1 MQRLVD
7 MSTSELIQFAAQHSA
22 SIKEV
27 GIYSELMKELTTR
40 LGANTA
46 AVTQALK
53 ERDET
58 RFELS
63 SAQLTISQI
72 TKVMGTSDTLSI
84 SEQVSDLNKQVV
96 NLAVENA
103 SLLPKAASELS
114 NAWMLH
120 KYWVGIQVAL
130 MHVNAGRLHDGMTW
144 LQNTVSGP
152 GIEAPQL
159 SDFAEIEAWANEQQ
173 KDSIGHVRALEIIKA
188 ASPATET
195 AIANI
200 KVQARIDG
208 AHFVANR
215 MLAAWEAGFIE
226 DSAKNAADIA
236 RMILTSTEF
245 MPTAPEGDFDRS
257 FADGVLVDIS
267 AQLRKEAGN
276 A

>member
-7 MSTSELIQFAAQHSA
+7 MSTSELIQTAIQYSA
-22 SIKEV
+22 SIKEI
-27 GIYSELMKELTTR
+27 GIYSELVKELTTR

-53 ERDET
+53 ERDEA
-58 RFELS
+58 RE
-63 SAQLTISQI
+63 
-72 TKVMGTSDTLSI
+72 
-84 SEQVSDLNKQVV
+84 QVV

-159 SDFAEIEAWANEQQ
+159 SDFAEIDAWANEQQ

-188 ASPATET
+188 ASPATNAAT
-195 AIANI
+195 ANI
-200 KVQARIDG
+200 QAQGVDKFAANEREWAAHWEKHGVTDG
-208 AHFVANR
+208 SVSRCLMVAQDAEKF
-215 MLAAWEAGFIE
+215 AAE
-226 DSAKNAADIA
+226 
-236 RMILTSTEF
+236 
-245 MPTAPEGDFDRS
+245 
-257 FADGVLVDIS
+257 
-267 AQLRKEAGN
+267 LRKEA
-276 A
+276 AK

>member
-1 MQRLVD
+1 MQRLID
-7 MSTSELIQFAAQHSA
+7 MSTSELIQTAIQYSA

-53 ERDET
+53 ERDEA
-58 RFELS
+58 R
-63 SAQLTISQI
+63 
-72 TKVMGTSDTLSI
+72 
-84 SEQVSDLNKQVV
+84 EQVI

-152 GIEAPQL
+152 GIEAPEL
-159 SDFAEIEAWANEQQ
+159 SDFSEIEAWANEQQ

-188 ASPATET
+188 ASPATD
-195 AIANI
+195 AAVANI
-200 KVQARIDG
+200 KAQGRIEG

-215 MLAAWEAGFIE
+215 MLAAWDAGFI
-226 DSAKNAADIA
+226 DDTAKNAADIA

-257 FADGVLVDIS
+257 FADGVLKDIS
-267 AQLRKEAGN
+267 AQLREVLGK
-276 A
+276 

>member
-7 MSTSELIQFAAQHSA
+7 MSTSELIQFAGQHSA

-46 AVTQALK
+46 AVTQALN
-53 ERDET
+53 ERD
-58 RFELS
+58 S
-63 SAQLTISQI
+63 
-72 TKVMGTSDTLSI
+72 
-84 SEQVSDLNKQVV
+84 LNQQVV

-114 NAWMLH
+114 NAWMLN

-152 GIEAPQL
+152 GIEAPEL

-188 ASPATET
+188 ASPATNA

-200 KVQARIDG
+200 QAQG
-208 AHFVANR
+208 ADAVAAQHQRKYEELLNVNVFFANEHNEAR
-215 MLAAWEAGFIE
+215 LIAECVAAE
-226 DSAKNAADIA
+226 
-236 RMILTSTEF
+236 
-245 MPTAPEGDFDRS
+245 
-257 FADGVLVDIS
+257 
-267 AQLRKEAGN
+267 LRKEAGN
-276 A
+276 E